1 MPPDQSQAVGTTL
14 ATFGIFF
21 TVISIASVVF
31 SVIIGWRIFSKA
43 GYSGAM
49 SLLMFVPIAN
59 IVALCILAFGTWPIY
74 EELNQ
79 LRQRAGMSGMP
90 PQQQYSQNP
99 QYPQGPQYPQHPEN
113 PQYPQYRQ

>member
-1 MPPDQSQAVGTTL
+1 MPPDQSQAVGTIF

-21 TVISIASVVF
+21 TILSVASIAF
-31 SVIIGWRIFSKA
+31 SIIIGWKIFSKA

-59 IVALCILAFGTWPIY
+59 IVVICILAFGNWPIY
-74 EELNQ
+74 QELNQ

-99 QYPQGPQYPQHPEN
+99 QQYPQGPQYP
-113 PQYPQYRQ
+113 